1 MVLKFFVRFAILLS
15 QYAKLFKRIHGI
27 KVCGGWL
34 ASELHISSMKRVF
47 RKYGSGMLF
56 RKGSCELLA
65 EALERVAAKLVKEAL
80 EIAVLSGRKTIMRND
95 VEFAIRK
102 VLKGKGVI

>member
-1 MVLKFFVRFAILLS
+1 MLS

-34 ASELHISSMKRVF
+34 PSELHISSMKRIF
-47 RKYGSGMLF
+47 KKAGSGMLF
-56 RKGSCELLA
+56 RKDSCELLA
-65 EALERVAAKLVKEAL
+65 EALEKVAVKVIKEAL